1 MLDLVMSEELKVKSE
16 KLRYRFAMIF
26 KSASRMLAFPV
37 IGV

>member
-26 KSASRMLAFPV
+26 ENAGRDAHNPS
-37 IGV
+37 